1 MQEIDRVLAATL
13 LFAVSLPAWAAT
25 AQGEYEAYRRQQ
37 QQAAQQLRTEFQ
49 AYKEKQDGEF
59 ADFLK
64 SQWREFE
71 TFQGK
76 VRIKEP
82 KPKLVPVAPPAV
94 PAQPVAKPPVPKP
107 VAPAP
112 VPDIQARPVPVV
124 PPPVPPEAVPPV
136 VVAPVVPS
144 IVPPPPPQ
152 PKPVPVA
159 ADTLEVSFYGN
170 PVSFVFDPQ
179 WKTYRLAGG
188 ARPEAMSA
196 FWLMMSASKYEPT
209 LQAINAARRD
219 LKLDDWGYVTL
230 WRGVVQA
237 LQPER
242 KAEQNLLLWYFL
254 VKSGYDV
261 RLGYAGQDVHLF
273 VAVRQQVYSTKF
285 TAVGNQTYYA
295 VLAADRGDSIRS
307 FYTYE
312 ASYPVKLKPLD
323 IGSAA
328 TGFTRTVAAQRALA
342 FEYKGETIRLS
353 VPYDRRLVEYMGF
366 FPQSEFPLYFDT
378 DGSSLVRSGLLA
390 ELKKHTATMSEEEAV
405 NFLLAFVQKA
415 FAYKTDDDQFGHEKY
430 FFVEE
435 SLHFPYNDCE
445 DRSVL
450 FSWLVHELLGLKTV
464 GLLYPGHM
472 TTAVALKQVK
482 AGAAT
487 VDYRGGR
494 YVIADP
500 TYIGASVGM
509 AMPSYAK
516 LRPNRVVE
524 IQ

>member
-1 MQEIDRVLAATL
+1 MRGNDRLLAVAVLL
-13 LFAVSLPAWAAT
+13 SIGLPASAAT
-25 AQGEYEAYRRQQ
+25 AQQEFEAFKRQQ
-37 QQAAQQLRTEFQ
+37 QQGAQQTRAEFH

-82 KPKLVPVAPPAV
+82 KPKQVPVVVPVVPVTPPA
-94 PAQPVAKPPVPKP
+94 PAP

-112 VPDIQARPVPVV
+112 VPDVQVKPAPVT
-124 PPPVPPEAVPPV
+124 PPVLTPEVPPV
-136 VVAPVVPS
+136 VVAPVIQPIVP
-144 IVPPPPPQ
+144 PPPPPQ

-159 ADTLEVSFYGN
+159 ADMLEIAFYGN
-170 PVSFVFDPQ
+170 PVSFAFDPL
-179 WKTYRLAGG
+179 WKSYRLSGG
-188 ARPEAMSA
+188 AKPEAMSA
-196 FWLMMSASKYEPT
+196 FWTMMSGSKYEPT
-209 LQAINAARRD
+209 IHAIEASRRE

-230 WRGVVQA
+230 WRSVVQA

-285 TAVGNQTYYA
+285 TAVSNQTYYA
-295 VLAADRGDSIRS
+295 VLAADHGDSIRS

-312 ASYPVKLKPLD
+312 ASYPGKLKALD
-323 IGSAA
+323 IGTAA
-328 TGFTRTVAAQRALA
+328 TGFTRTVPAQRVLA
-342 FEYKGETIRLS
+342 FDYKGETIRLN
-353 VPYDRRLVEYMGF
+353 VPYDRRLVEYMGS

-378 DGSSLVRSGLLA
+378 DGSALVRSGLLA

-415 FAYKTDDDQFGHEKY
+415 FAYKTDDDQFGREKY

-450 FSWLVHELLGLKTV
+450 FSWLVHELVGIDSV
-464 GLLYPGHM
+464 GLVYPGHM
-472 TTAVALKQVK
+472 TTAVALKQTR
-482 AGAAT
+482 ADLAM
-487 VDYRGGR
+487 VDYQGRR

-500 TYIGASVGM
+500 TYIGATVGM

-516 LRPNRVVE
+516 LKPGRVVE
-524 IQ
+524 IVH